1 MGTRLHLKPATL
13 LAGLAAWG
21 CCGAGDSVVTPA
33 DIERARQQHRMPS
46 EEELAR
52 VPIPRSPR
60 IDALPQPSNRPSL
73 DLEALAKGFE
83 VQRSPTPMAQPSGPR
98 LLVFISLGMPKAS
111 LQRLVTQAAQA
122 RATLVLRGLH
132 QGSMQATVAR
142 MHELIG
148 SQRVAVQIDPTA
160 FDRYGVVQVPTFV
173 LARGGRSGVECAAE
187 TCAAGDRFAK
197 VAGDVSL
204 GYAHKVLGSWAEVR

>member
-1 MGTRLHLKPATL
+1 MGAGMHLKFATL
-13 LAGLAAWG
+13 LVGLAAWS
-21 CCGAGDSVVTPA
+21 CSWAGEPAVTPA

-52 VPIPRSPR
+52 VPIPRTPR
-60 IDALPQPSNRPSL
+60 INALPQPAARAPL

-83 VQRSPTPMAQPSGPR
+83 LQRSPTPTVQPSGPR
-98 LLVFISLGMPKAS
+98 LLVFISLGMPKTS
-111 LQRLVTQAAQA
+111 LQRLVDQAAQA

-132 QGSMQATVAR
+132 RGSIRETVTR

-148 SQRVAVQIDPTA
+148 SQRVAVQIDPTV

-173 LARGGRSGVECAAE
+173 LARGGRPEAGCASEA
-187 TCAAGDRFAK
+187 CAAGERFGK

-204 GYAHKVLGSWAEVR
+204 GYARSVLGSWAEVR